1 MPVRPGPCAVQPR
14 NVAELRA
21 VRHTLELYRENYSG
35 QVAALLVA
43 TYLTMQSLSIPGSIG
58 INLLMGSM
66 CALDPAHSVG
76 MSNVQ
81 ST

>member
-1 MPVRPGPCAVQPR
+1 MSPFSTLQPG

-21 VRHTLELYRENYSG
+21 VRHTLELYRENYGG

-43 TYLTMQSLSIPGSIG
+43 AYLVMQSLSIPGSVG

-66 CALDPAHSVG
+66 CASRIGITRHRS
-76 MSNVQ
+76 
-81 ST
+81 